1 MNKQQLIQ
9 KLESFTT
16 DFPNVQLPISDVI
29 KLVSE
34 LEDRKV
40 ELGEFRNELGELSN
54 LLVEKI
60 SSLITDAP
68 NDHELVDYDSAEISI
83 SYNNKVV
90 LDSVSLDLE
99 PVIGDVEKLILAEF
113 DAMYIDLIE
122 DIKG

>member
-9 KLESFTT
+9 KLESFTA

-60 SSLITDAP
+60 SNLITDAA

>member
-54 LLVEKI
+54 LLIKNI
-60 SSLITDAP
+60 SNLITDAA

>member
-16 DFPNVQLPISDVI
+16 DFPNLQLPISDVI

-60 SSLITDAP
+60 SNLITDAA

>member
-9 KLESFTT
+9 KLKSFTT

-60 SSLITDAP
+60 SDLITGAQ
-68 NDHELVDYDSAEISI
+68 NDHELVDYDSAEFSI

-90 LDSVSLDLE
+90 LDGISLDLE

>member
-54 LLVEKI
+54 LLIKNI

>member
-60 SSLITDAP
+60 SSLITDAS
-68 NDHELVDYDSAEISI
+68 NNHELVDYDSAEISI

-99 PVIGDVEKLILAEF
+99 PVIEDVEKLILAEF

>member
-60 SSLITDAP
+60 SNLITDAS
-68 NDHELVDYDSAEISI
+68 NDHELVDYDSAEFSI

-90 LDSVSLDLE
+90 LDGISLDLE